1 MNKKNKTALIFG
13 ISGQDGSLLA
23 NFLIKKGYNVHGTSR
38 NVEKNKFTFL
48 KRLNVY
54 PKLKLYSLFLNDF
67 EGILKILSLV
77 KPDEIYNLAGQSS
90 VALSFLKPKETYES
104 IFLTSQNLLEAIRI
118 FNKNIKFYNACSSEC
133 FGDTGNLLAGEKT
146 PFNPISPYGI
156 AKAKAFEILSKYRN
170 KYNLYLCSGI
180 LFNHESFLRPHNFVT
195 RKISSTVVRIKS
207 GSQEKIK
214 LGNLSIRRDW
224 GWAEEYIEAMWLM
237 LQQEVP
243 EDYVIATGETNSLE
257 NFVDCAFSH
266 CNLDWKNHVEIDK
279 RLFRKNEIYQCN
291 ANALKA
297 NKNLNWFAKTKMN
310 DVVLKMV
317 KYDKQLINKSKM

>member
-1 MNKKNKTALIFG
+1 MRKNNMNA
-13 ISGQDGSLLA
+13 Q
-23 NFLIKKGYNVHGTSR
+23 
-38 NVEKNKFTFL
+38 
-48 KRLNVY
+48 
-54 PKLKLYSLFLNDF
+54 
-67 EGILKILSLV
+67 
-77 KPDEIYNLAGQSS
+77 YNL
-90 VALSFLKPKETYES
+90 F
-104 IFLTSQNLLEAIRI
+104 
-118 FNKNIKFYNACSSEC
+118 
-133 FGDTGNLLAGEKT
+133 
-146 PFNPISPYGI
+146 
-156 AKAKAFEILSKYRN
+156 
-170 KYNLYLCSGI
+170 LCSGI

-257 NFVDCAFSH
+257 NFVDCAFSNF
-266 CNLDWKNHVEIDK
+266 NLDWKDHVEIDK
-279 RLFRKNEIYQCN
+279 RLFRKSEIYQCN
-291 ANALKA
+291 ANVSKA

-310 DVVLKMV
+310 DVVLKMI